1 MIELKNKFV
10 EIRISLTPFFHIESF
25 TDCRS
30 GRNMLTSGEV
40 RLTADREFLS
50 DFQLLD
56 AGKTPDGYEI
66 VWKTGP
72 VTLTR
77 HLYFY
82 PNAPALR

>member
-50 DFQLLD
+50 DFQLID
-56 AGKTPDGYEI
+56 AGMRLSGKPD
-66 VWKTGP
+66 
-72 VTLTR
+72 L
-77 HLYFY
+77 
-82 PNAPALR
+82 